1 MGPYLPDR
9 HHVRVNLLLSDVF
22 LCNLSSVTQNNII
35 LSYVKLRPSL
45 KAWITTYERWLT
57 IIFYKDSFWFC
68 VMLTLTS
75 PRMSISAP
83 ASAQQNSI
91 CNFGQKSVFRKMMLK
106 SEMRQSRA
114 AELMLHWS
122 QWPVAVMCQCPDGIT
137 GYSPRRALHRQQALT
152 TICEKMS
159 NSDLKTE
166 RSPNGL

>member
-1 MGPYLPDR
+1 
-9 HHVRVNLLLSDVF
+9 
-22 LCNLSSVTQNNII
+22 
-35 LSYVKLRPSL
+35 
-45 KAWITTYERWLT
+45 
-57 IIFYKDSFWFC
+57 
-68 VMLTLTS
+68 MLTLTS

-166 RSPNGL
+166 TSPNGLEVANQDQTSPKGSQVATRVDDKDLVLELQKICAVYSRIIQLSFTTYYIEGWDLYTHSSPEY